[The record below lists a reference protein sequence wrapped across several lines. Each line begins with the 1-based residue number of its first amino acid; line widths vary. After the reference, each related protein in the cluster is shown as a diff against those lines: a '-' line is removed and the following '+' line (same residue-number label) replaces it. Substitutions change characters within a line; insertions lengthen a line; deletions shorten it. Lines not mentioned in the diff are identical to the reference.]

1 MMRKFKI
8 NWKTVARNVIVLLN
22 IAVVAV
28 LIYTLKTKG
37 IEFFS
42 TIRIFWLKKEDLIM
56 KKDQALTLLQI
67 VEDCTDVI
75 AKEIEAGL
83 KPNSLL
89 IDYMKERLEGVLEY
103 KGE

>member
-1 MMRKFKI
+1 M
-8 NWKTVARNVIVLLN
+8 
-22 IAVVAV
+22 
-28 LIYTLKTKG
+28 
-37 IEFFS
+37 
-42 TIRIFWLKKEDLIM
+42 KKE
-56 KKDQALTLLQI
+56 QALALLCI

-89 IDYMKERLEGVLEY
+89 VDYMKTRLEEILEY

>member
-1 MMRKFKI
+1 M
-8 NWKTVARNVIVLLN
+8 
-22 IAVVAV
+22 
-28 LIYTLKTKG
+28 
-37 IEFFS
+37 
-42 TIRIFWLKKEDLIM
+42 KKE
-56 KKDQALTLLQI
+56 QALCVLQI

-89 IDYMKERLEGVLEY
+89 VNYMKTRLEDVLEY

>member
-1 MMRKFKI
+1 
-8 NWKTVARNVIVLLN
+8 
-22 IAVVAV
+22 
-28 LIYTLKTKG
+28 
-37 IEFFS
+37 
-42 TIRIFWLKKEDLIM
+42 M

-89 IDYMKERLEGVLEY
+89 VDYMKTRLEEILEY

>member
-1 MMRKFKI
+1 
-8 NWKTVARNVIVLLN
+8 
-22 IAVVAV
+22 
-28 LIYTLKTKG
+28 
-37 IEFFS
+37 
-42 TIRIFWLKKEDLIM
+42 M
-56 KKDQALTLLQI
+56 KKDQALTLLRI

-89 IDYMKERLEGVLEY
+89 VDYMKTRLEEILEY

>member
-1 MMRKFKI
+1 
-8 NWKTVARNVIVLLN
+8 
-22 IAVVAV
+22 
-28 LIYTLKTKG
+28 
-37 IEFFS
+37 
-42 TIRIFWLKKEDLIM
+42 M
-56 KKDQALTLLQI
+56 KKKQALTLLRI

-89 IDYMKERLEGVLEY
+89 IDYMKTRLEEILEY

>member
-1 MMRKFKI
+1 M
-8 NWKTVARNVIVLLN
+8 
-22 IAVVAV
+22 
-28 LIYTLKTKG
+28 
-37 IEFFS
+37 
-42 TIRIFWLKKEDLIM
+42 KKE
-56 KKDQALTLLQI
+56 QALCILQI

-89 IDYMKERLEGVLEY
+89 VDYMKIRLDDVLEY

>member
-42 TIRIFWLKKEDLIM
+42 TIGYF
-56 KKDQALTLLQI
+56 
-67 VEDCTDVI
+67 
-75 AKEIEAGL
+75 G
-83 KPNSLL
+83 
-89 IDYMKERLEGVLEY
+89 
-103 KGE
+103 